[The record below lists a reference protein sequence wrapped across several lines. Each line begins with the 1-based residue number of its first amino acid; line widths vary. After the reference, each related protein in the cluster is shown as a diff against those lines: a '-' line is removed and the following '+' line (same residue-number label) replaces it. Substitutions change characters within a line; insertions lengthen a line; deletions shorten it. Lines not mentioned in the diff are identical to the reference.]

1 VSASFAEAAIPQ
13 IVWHPTTFPATLV
26 SAMSTSCRSRVP
38 RFIMCACLAFLAFA
52 AAAFADEPPNFVIV
66 IADQWRPQAFGFT
79 GDPNVKTPNFDRLA
93 GQSAHFINAVSGM
106 PVCSPT
112 RASLLTGQRP
122 LTHGVFLNDVPL
134 NPDAATIAKVLKSAG
149 YDTAAIGKWH
159 VDGHGRASFIPRERR
174 QGFDYWKVLECTHSY
189 TDSIYYGDSPEK
201 ARWSGYDAFD
211 QTRDACDYLRARGE
225 KAKPFLL
232 WLAWGPPHDPYFTAP
247 EKYRAMYD
255 PAKLTLRPNIPADA
269 LPMARKNLAGYYAH
283 CSALDDAMG
292 QLLAT
297 LDETHLAKNTIFV
310 FTADHGDMLG
320 SQGLWKKQKPYDES
334 ARVPMLI
341 RWPAGLGENGRKLDA
356 PINTEDVM
364 PTLLG
369 LAKIPVPPSCEGLN
383 FSGYLHG
390 GASPGDGAAV
400 ITCVAPFGEFERRNG
415 GREYRGIRT
424 VRHTYVRDL
433 KGPWL
438 LFDNDTDPYQQHNLV
453 NDPAHADLQ
462 AKLDA
467 QLKAKLTA
475 AGDEFL
481 PAADYIAKWGY
492 KVNENGTVPI
502 KP

>member
-1 VSASFAEAAIPQ
+1 MQNVWPLPAFHANLNLSMHSSHCLRALRLIAGVCLVFHAFTGAAFAAIP
-13 IVWHPTTFPATLV
+13 
-26 SAMSTSCRSRVP
+26 
-38 RFIMCACLAFLAFA
+38 
-52 AAAFADEPPNFVIV
+52 PNIVIV

-122 LTHGVFLNDVPL
+122 LTHGIFLNDVPL
-134 NPDAATIAKVLKSAG
+134 NPDAITLPKVLKAAG

-159 VDGHGRASFIPRERR
+159 VDGHGRTSFIPRERR

-211 QTRDACDYLRARGE
+211 QTRDACDYMRSRG
-225 KAKPFLL
+225 KDAKPFLL

-247 EKYRAMYD
+247 EKYRGLHD
-255 PAKLTLRPNIPADA
+255 PAKLVLRPNIPAETK
-269 LPMARKNLAGYYAH
+269 PMARKNLAGYYAH

-297 LDETHLAKNTIFV
+297 LDETQQTQNTIFV

-341 RWPAGLGENGRKLDA
+341 RWPAGLGEKGRKLDA

-369 LAKIPVPPSCEGLN
+369 LAKVAVPSTVEGLD
-383 FSGYLHG
+383 FSGYLRG
-390 GASPGDGAAV
+390 GANPGDGAAV

-424 VRHTYVRDL
+424 VRHTYVRDMS
-433 KGPWL
+433 GPWL
-438 LFDNDTDPYQQHNLV
+438 LFDNETDPYQQHNLV
-453 NDPAHADLQ
+453 NDPAHAELQ
-462 AKLDA
+462 ARLDA
-467 QLKAKLTA
+467 QLKAKLKK

-481 PAADYIAKWGY
+481 PAADYVAKWSY
-492 KVNENGTVPI
+492 QVNANGTVPI